1 LPFLIENDFVE
12 RDKPLNI
19 YGLPHTIQTLKT
31 HIFNNS
37 VWPDFSKIPL
47 LQNGQSSIVF
57 NEFNYGDIHEIDGVQ
72 LKSIE
77 VNHVIPTAGF
87 VVTKGDEAVL
97 ISGDTYTSDEIWREI
112 NENLK
117 IKTLLIE
124 VSFHSELEQLAR
136 DSKHLTPKLLDEE
149 LNKLNR
155 EDIDIYIYHI
165 KDTSFKIIQKELQ
178 TLPNLKRFSVQ
189 PLVDNPPKKVEM
201 E

>member
-57 NEFNYGDIHEIDGVQ
+57 NEFNYGDVYEIDGVQ
-72 LKSIE
+72 LKSVE

-112 NENLK
+112 NENPK

-136 DSKHLTPKLLDEE
+136 DSKHLTPKLLDDE
-149 LNKLNR
+149 LNKLTR
-155 EDIDIYIYHI
+155 EDVDIYIYHI
-165 KDTSFKIIQKELQ
+165 KDTSFKIIQEELR

-189 PLVDNPPKKVEM
+189 PLVDNPPKKM
-201 E
+201 D